1 LTYWSELEKPMP
13 TMLTIEPGAA
23 FGVETVTE
31 GPVCA
36 CAGEAAKERK
46 MKDDPSNRK
55 RASTEK
61 LGLGSDSFA
70 VNTLGSKSDPGMT
83 I

>member
-1 LTYWSELEKPMP
+1 
-13 TMLTIEPGAA
+13 
-23 FGVETVTE
+23 
-31 GPVCA
+31 
-36 CAGEAAKERK
+36 

-55 RASTEK
+55 RVSTEK